1 MLPHWLHAGWFRWQS
16 CDVTV
21 TCSSLSTSVSWAVT
35 KCSPARPGHTGSLA
49 DRRSTESRCCLEN
62 SPSRPTNTP
71 SEGPRFSSELVKRYV
86 GNSLTGEEPDLSILL
101 FDLMFRFYNNCNQ
114 YTTFANQIYERW
126 TTAIVLFQ
134 FEILEEFRREKLDEL
149 ATKIQTLWRG
159 FSTRLK
165 WEKLKASQIV
175 ISTCWKR
182 WKDRSHIDEIKQ
194 QRQEQW
200 AAVTIQR
207 AVRSWN
213 VS

>member
-1 MLPHWLHAGWFRWQS
+1 M
-16 CDVTV
+16 V
-21 TCSSLSTSVSWAVT
+21 
-35 KCSPARPGHTGSLA
+35 
-49 DRRSTESRCCLEN
+49 
-62 SPSRPTNTP
+62 
-71 SEGPRFSSELVKRYV
+71 RFSPK
-86 GNSLTGEEPDLSILL
+86 
-101 FDLMFRFYNNCNQ
+101 
-114 YTTFANQIYERW
+114 FANKKNFYERC